1 MNILIWIGSIL
12 IGAVAVY
19 VLAIIAF
26 ATYVNTPS
34 THDATPVNTEVSKQY
49 HVKEGKIIYV
59 MDGNFF
65 QIGGKEIEGADVST
79 FEVIDQSYAKDM
91 NFIYYDGRPIEAG
104 LPNSVE
110 FVASELNDS
119 SANSGYLISGN
130 NVFCLGEKIK
140 GADPE
145 SFSFILDGYAMDKD
159 YIYHFYDT
167 KIPREAVPIAIF
179 NASSGYIQ
187 HADQILYQGEVIS
200 HQAKSFEII
209 NDEYSKDSR
218 YVYSHGAVLD
228 GMDASSFVVLSPYYR
243 KDKNTAYYFNN
254 PIMASDPDTFKVIND
269 AISKDKN
276 NLFYHDFLVKN
287 IKLSQLS
294 KYNADELDNWSKWRP
309 LHLDETRVILVPSDE
324 VIDIS
329 YQFYAY
335 NNEVYATDRKL
346 EGVKP
351 EEVIVLGGE
360 DDEKSLIQIGNKI
373 FYMGSEILGA
383 DTETF
388 SIISGQFTKDDKHV
402 YWQEHIVTD
411 ADPSSF
417 KYEDNLYADE
427 NESKEYVLKTSEKS
441 PFD

>member
-1 MNILIWIGSIL
+1 MNTLIWIGSIL
-12 IGAVAVY
+12 LGAVAVY
-19 VLAIIAF
+19 VLAITAF
-26 ATYVNTPS
+26 ATYVNNPS

-65 QIGGKEIEGADVST
+65 QIGGKEIEGADVGT
-79 FEVIDQSYAKDM
+79 FEVIDQSYAKDI
-91 NFIYYDGRPIEAG
+91 NFIYYDGRPIEGG
-104 LPNSVE
+104 LPDSVE
-110 FVASELNDS
+110 FVTSELNHS
-119 SANSGYLISGN
+119 SANSGYLISGD

-140 GADPE
+140 GADPG

-167 KIPREAVPIAIF
+167 KIPRKAVPIAIL

-200 HQAKSFEII
+200 RQAKSFEII

-218 YVYSHGAVLD
+218 YVYSHGAVLE
-228 GMDASSFVVLSPYYR
+228 GVDASSFVVLSPYYR

-254 PIMASDPDTFKVIND
+254 KIIGSDPDTFKVLND

-276 NLFYHDFLVKN
+276 NLYYSDFLIKN
-287 IKLSQLS
+287 KKPSQLS
-294 KYNADELDNWSKWRP
+294 QSDADELDNRSKWRP
-309 LHLDETRVILVPSDE
+309 LHLDETTVILVPSDE
-324 VIDIS
+324 VIDFS
-329 YQFYAY
+329 YHFFAY

-346 EGVKP
+346 VGIKP
-351 EEVIVLGGE
+351 EEIIVLGDE
-360 DDEKSLIQIGNKI
+360 DDDKLLIQIGNKI
-373 FYMGSEILGA
+373 FYMGSEIIDA

-411 ADPSSF
+411 ADPSTF

-427 NESKEYVLKTSEKS
+427 NESKEYVLKMSEDS